1 MGTPA
6 AKPAQQAWITHASG
20 RLRAVISV
28 AKLCL
33 VAVLGASLHD
43 LPHQH
48 RKALRL
54 HGPDTQRFLQGT
66 LSADVAN
73 AKPGEAVQA
82 TLLTVKAKIV
92 SELIALVHDD
102 ETIDLLIPT
111 GTFDAVETHLDRHII
126 MDQVE
131 VSRREDVVVA
141 ALWGEGLPDAAAPLR
156 WSCTHPVHGQ
166 LLVGTEAEVQ
176 SGLEGVEV
184 ADADAFAAH
193 RIDVGAP
200 AWGFEVAA
208 DFFPPEVGFVG
219 AVSYDKGCYLG
230 QEPLARIHARGQV
243 NRVMVRVDVSGEAV
257 PPLDLAHADRA
268 EAGRLTTVSGA
279 RGLAIVRRSFAE
291 EGQAMTADG
300 VSITVRSGPLG
311 DDPGN
316 AGRSGR

>member
-1 MGTPA
+1 MGTPP
-6 AKPAQQAWITHASG
+6 AKPAQQAWITRAPD

-54 HGPDTQRFLQGT
+54 HGPDTLRFLQGT

-92 SELIALVHDD
+92 SELIALVQDE
-102 ETIDLLIPT
+102 ETIDLLIPVV
-111 GTFDAVETHLDRHII
+111 TFEAVETHLDRHII

-131 VSRREDVVVA
+131 VSRRDDVVVA
-141 ALWGEGLPDAAAPLR
+141 ALWGEGLPAAAAPLR

-166 LLVGTEAEVQ
+166 LLVGTESEVQ
-176 SGLEGVEV
+176 AGLEGVDV

-243 NRVMVRVDVSGEAV
+243 NRVMVRVDVSGQAV

-268 EAGRLTTVSGA
+268 EAGRLTTVSGG

-291 EGQAMTADG
+291 DGQAMSGDG
-300 VSITVRSGPLG
+300 VLITVRSGPLG